1 MSPANKWEGVILVS
15 PVLFQ
20 AALRGQSTEG
30 PLLQELKQ
38 SQEIALVL
46 HGRRGAV
53 RHRIIKTIGPID
65 RHARR
70 AHPQHIMREAY
81 DDGNSRGIASS
92 PGAAG
97 SAL

>member
-1 MSPANKWEGVILVS
+1 MGGRYFSIARAFSSGSSRSIN
-15 PVLFQ
+15 
-20 AALRGQSTEG
+20 RG
-30 PLLQELKQ
+30 PLLQEFKQ